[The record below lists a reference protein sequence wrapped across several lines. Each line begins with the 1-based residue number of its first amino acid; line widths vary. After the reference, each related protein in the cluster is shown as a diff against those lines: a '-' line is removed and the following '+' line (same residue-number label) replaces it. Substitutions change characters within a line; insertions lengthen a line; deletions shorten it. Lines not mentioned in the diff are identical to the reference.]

1 MYRSPQPVPLTSDLE
16 QHLVQMPLVARLRS
30 ASAQV
35 GRVARAE
42 RVAPLPNGLVA
53 DDDPALGAE
62 FLDVPKAEMKAEVE
76 PDGVGD
82 HLGRESVATVWGP
95 WVSKPAE
102 HGVSVSVAQLDN
114 PPAQETC
121 PHYP

>member
-1 MYRSPQPVPLTSDLE
+1 MAL
-16 QHLVQMPLVARLRS
+16 A
-30 ASAQV
+30 
-35 GRVARAE
+35 
-42 RVAPLPNGLVA
+42 A
-53 DDDPALGAE
+53 DDDPALGEE

-102 HGVSVSVAQLDN
+102 HGVSYPPLNLTSPFMLDPSARLSGCHKARHVSA
-114 PPAQETC
+114 
-121 PHYP
+121 YPCC